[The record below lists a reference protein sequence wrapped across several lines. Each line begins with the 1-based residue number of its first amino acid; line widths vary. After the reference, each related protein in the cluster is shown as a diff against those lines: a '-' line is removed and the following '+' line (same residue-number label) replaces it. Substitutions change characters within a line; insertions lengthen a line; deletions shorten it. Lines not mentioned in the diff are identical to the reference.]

1 MVLSPTTRGL
11 IGAPELALMKSGA
24 VLVNTSRADLVDEAA
39 LIAELESG
47 RLIAALDVFEREPLP
62 ADHPLRRL
70 PNTVLT
76 PHLGYGA
83 IEAYRSFYTQG
94 IENVLAFLDGAPIR
108 RLDPP

>member
-1 MVLSPTTRGL
+1 M
-11 IGAPELALMKSGA
+11 IGEREFALMKSSA
-24 VLVNTSRADLVDEAA
+24 ILVNTSRAALVDEAA
-39 LIAELESG
+39 MIARLQSG

-83 IEAYRSFYTQG
+83 IEAFRSFYARESRMSWRSSMAHRSAG
-94 IENVLAFLDGAPIR
+94 LIR
-108 RLDPP
+108 SSWT